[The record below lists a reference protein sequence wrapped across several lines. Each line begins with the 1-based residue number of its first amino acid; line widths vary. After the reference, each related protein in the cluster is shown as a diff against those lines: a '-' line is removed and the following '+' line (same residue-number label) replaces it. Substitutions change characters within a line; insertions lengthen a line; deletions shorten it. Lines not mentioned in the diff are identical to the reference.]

1 MKIRVRFAPS
11 PTGPLHIGGLR
22 TALFNYLIAKKSGGK
37 FILRI
42 EDTDSKRTVDGAEK
56 HIIDS
61 LEWLGLD
68 FDEGPIRQ
76 SNRSK
81 LYKKQVD
88 KLLKQGNA
96 YYAFDSQ
103 EDLDGAR
110 EAGGKDFKYNV
121 KTRMGLNNSFTVSE
135 QEIKKR
141 VKVINDPA
149 AIRNVS
155 EKLFSTKYQK
165 FMPDTIFSQN
175 IDEIRKFFKKHK
187 KVIVKPI
194 NSYSGNNI
202 HLFTK
207 FNLKFFQ
214 KFIKKHNHIMCQKYL
229 PKIKE
234 GDKRVFLIN
243 GKVRGAISRIP
254 KKGSFL
260 SNLSKGAKPINVK
273 LTNKEMK
280 ISKLISKDLKKD
292 KIFFAGIDFI
302 DEQLNGD
309 INVTSPTGLKTFYD
323 LSKINLASTFWKEL
337 KA

>member
-1 MKIRVRFAPS
+1 MTNKIIAIQGNHPSKLNPLTDTSIFLAYEIQKKNYKIFYYDPKDLSIINFKVVAEGFFIKFDYKKKRFFEI
-11 PTGPLHIGGLR
+11 LKKQKLELIKCK
-22 TALFNYLIAKKSGGK
+22 YL
-37 FILRI
+37 L
-42 EDTDSKRTVDGAEK
+42 
-56 HIIDS
+56 
-61 LEWLGLD
+61 
-68 FDEGPIRQ
+68 IRQ
-76 SNRSK
+76 DPPFNLEYICST
-81 LYKKQVD
+81 LILD
-88 KLLKQGNA
+88 K
-96 YYAFDSQ
+96 
-103 EDLDGAR
+103 
-110 EAGGKDFKYNV
+110 
-121 KTRMGLNNSFTVSE
+121 
-135 QEIKKR
+135 IKKR

-175 IDEIRKFFKKHK
+175 IVQIRKFFKKHK

-214 KFIKKHNHIMCQKYL
+214 KFIKKHDHIMCQKYL

-243 GKVRGAISRIP
+243 GKVCGAISRIP

-260 SNLSKGAKPINVK
+260 SNLSKGAKPINIK
-273 LTNKEMK
+273 LTNKEIK
-280 ISKLISKDLKKD
+280 ISKLIGKDLKKD
-292 KIFFAGIDFI
+292 KIFLAGIDFI

>member
-1 MKIRVRFAPS
+1 MTNKIIAIQGNHPS
-11 PTGPLHIGGLR
+11 KLNPR
-22 TALFNYLIAKKSGGK
+22 TDTSIFLAHEIQKKNYKIFYYDPKDLSIINFKVIAKGFFIKFNYKKKRFFKIFKKQKLELIRCKY
-37 FILRI
+37 L
-42 EDTDSKRTVDGAEK
+42 
-56 HIIDS
+56 
-61 LEWLGLD
+61 L
-68 FDEGPIRQ
+68 IRQ
-76 SNRSK
+76 DPPFNLEYICST
-81 LYKKQVD
+81 LILD
-88 KLLKQGNA
+88 K
-96 YYAFDSQ
+96 
-103 EDLDGAR
+103 
-110 EAGGKDFKYNV
+110 
-121 KTRMGLNNSFTVSE
+121 
-135 QEIKKR
+135 IKKK
-141 VKVINDPA
+141 VKIINDPT

-155 EKLFSTKYQK
+155 EKLFSIKYQK

-202 HLFTK
+202 FLLTK
-207 FNLKFFQ
+207 FDRKFFQ

-229 PKIKE
+229 PKIKL

-243 GKVRGAISRIP
+243 GKVCGAISRIP

-260 SNLSKGAKPINVK
+260 SNLSKGAKPINIK

-292 KIFFAGIDFI
+292 KIFLAGIDFI

>member
-1 MKIRVRFAPS
+1 MTNKIIAIQGNHPS
-11 PTGPLHIGGLR
+11 KLNPLTDTSIFLAHEIQKK
-22 TALFNYLIAKKSGGK
+22 NYKIFYYDPKDLSIINFKVIAKGFFVK
-37 FILRI
+37 FDYRKKRFFKIL
-42 EDTDSKRTVDGAEK
+42 KK
-56 HIIDS
+56 QK
-61 LEWLGLD
+61 LELIKCKYLL
-68 FDEGPIRQ
+68 IRQ
-76 SNRSK
+76 DPPFNLEYICST
-81 LYKKQVD
+81 LILD
-88 KLLKQGNA
+88 K
-96 YYAFDSQ
+96 
-103 EDLDGAR
+103 
-110 EAGGKDFKYNV
+110 
-121 KTRMGLNNSFTVSE
+121 
-135 QEIKKR
+135 IKK
-141 VKVINDPA
+141 KIKIINDPT

-214 KFIKKHNHIMCQKYL
+214 KFIQKHDHIMCQKYL
-229 PKIKE
+229 PKIKQ

-243 GKVRGAISRIP
+243 GKVCGAISRIP